1 MKKINKKIV
10 VYIIIISVI
19 ALIIHEVAIK
29 KENFIENITD
39 INTIETSEKNETK
52 EQEKVDITKKI
63 MVYITGEVKNP
74 GIYELEENSRI
85 KDVIEKAGG
94 LKETADITDI
104 NLATILQDEDKITI
118 PTKDKTMEEKQN
130 TERIQSNK
138 QSKTTEKSQNTTSI
152 STNTTGKNQ
161 NTKVNI
167 NTATQTELETLP
179 GIGPSTA
186 SKIVS
191 YRKENGKFKSIE
203 EIKKVNGIGESKYKK
218 IKELIKV

>member
-19 ALIIHEVAIK
+19 ALIIYKVAIK
-29 KENFIENITD
+29 KENLIENITD
-39 INTIETSEKNETK
+39 INTIEISEENETK

-118 PTKDKTMEEKQN
+118 PSKEENKQEKQN
-130 TERIQSNK
+130 TEKIQSNK

-152 STNTTGKNQ
+152 STNATGKNQ

-179 GIGPSTA
+179 GIGPSIA

-203 EIKKVNGIGESKYKK
+203 EIKKVSGIGESKYAN

>member
-19 ALIIHEVAIK
+19 ALIIYEIAIK
-29 KENFIENITD
+29 KENLIENITD
-39 INTIETSEKNETK
+39 INTIETSEEDETK
-52 EQEKVDITKKI
+52 EQEEVDITKEI

>member
-19 ALIIHEVAIK
+19 ALIIYEVAIK
-29 KENFIENITD
+29 RENLIENITD
-39 INTIETSEKNETK
+39 INTIETSEENETK

-118 PTKDKTMEEKQN
+118 PSKEENKQEKQN
-130 TERIQSNK
+130 TEKIQSNK

-179 GIGPSTA
+179 GIGPSIA

-203 EIKKVNGIGESKYKK
+203 ELKKVNGIGESKYKK

>member
-10 VYIIIISVI
+10 VYIIIISIIV
-19 ALIIHEVAIK
+19 LIIYEVAIK
-29 KENFIENITD
+29 KENLIENITD
-39 INTIETSEKNETK
+39 INTIETSEENETK

-85 KDVIEKAGG
+85 KDVIEEAGG

-104 NLATILQDEDKITI
+104 NLATILQDEDKIAI
-118 PTKDKTMEEKQN
+118 PSKEENKQEKQN
-130 TERIQSNK
+130 TEKIQSNK
-138 QSKTTEKSQNTTSI
+138 QGKTTEKSQNTTSI
-152 STNTTGKNQ
+152 STNATGKNQ

-179 GIGPSTA
+179 GIGPSIA

-203 EIKKVNGIGESKYKK
+203 EIKKVSGIGESKYAN

>member
-19 ALIIHEVAIK
+19 ALIIYKVAIK
-29 KENFIENITD
+29 KENLIENITD

-52 EQEKVDITKKI
+52 EEEKVDITKKI

-118 PTKDKTMEEKQN
+118 PSKEENKQEKQN
-130 TERIQSNK
+130 TENIQSNK
-138 QSKTTEKSQNTTSI
+138 QSKTTEKSKNTTSI

-179 GIGPSTA
+179 GIGPSIA

-203 EIKKVNGIGESKYKK
+203 EIKKVSGIGESKYAN

>member
-19 ALIIHEVAIK
+19 TLIIYEVAIK
-29 KENFIENITD
+29 KENLIENITD
-39 INTIETSEKNETK
+39 INTIETSEENETK
-52 EQEKVDITKKI
+52 EQEKVDIKKKI

-85 KDVIEKAGG
+85 KDAIEKAGG

-118 PTKDKTMEEKQN
+118 PSKEEKNQN
-130 TERIQSNK
+130 NV
-138 QSKTTEKSQNTTSI
+138 QSKTIEKSQNTTSI
-152 STNTTGKNQ
+152 STNATGKNQ

-179 GIGPSTA
+179 GIGPSIA

-203 EIKKVNGIGESKYKK
+203 EIKKVSGIGESKYAN

>member
-39 INTIETSEKNETK
+39 INTIETSEENETK
-52 EQEKVDITKKI
+52 EQEKVDITKGI

>member
-19 ALIIHEVAIK
+19 ALIIYKVAIK
-29 KENFIENITD
+29 KENLIENITD
-39 INTIETSEKNETK
+39 INTIEISEENETK

-63 MVYITGEVKNP
+63 MAYITGEVKNP

-118 PTKDKTMEEKQN
+118 PSKEENKQEKQN
-130 TERIQSNK
+130 TENIQSNK

-179 GIGPSTA
+179 GIGPSIA

-203 EIKKVNGIGESKYKK
+203 EIKKVSGIGESKYAN

>member
-19 ALIIHEVAIK
+19 ALIIYEVAIK
-29 KENFIENITD
+29 KENLIENITD
-39 INTIETSEKNETK
+39 INTIETSEENETK

-152 STNTTGKNQ
+152 LTNTTGKNQ

>member
-19 ALIIHEVAIK
+19 ALTIYKVAIK
-29 KENFIENITD
+29 KENLIENITD
-39 INTIETSEKNETK
+39 INTIEISEENETK

-118 PTKDKTMEEKQN
+118 PSKEENKQEKQN
-130 TERIQSNK
+130 TENIQSNK

-179 GIGPSTA
+179 GIGPSIA

-203 EIKKVNGIGESKYKK
+203 EIKKVSGIGESKYAN

>member
-39 INTIETSEKNETK
+39 INTIETSEENEAK
-52 EQEKVDITKKI
+52 EQKKVDITNKI

>member
-1 MKKINKKIV
+1 MKKINKKTI
-10 VYIIIISVI
+10 VYIIIISTI
-19 ALIIHEVAIK
+19 ALLMYELVIK
-29 KENFIENITD
+29 KENLIEDVTD
-39 INTIETSEKNETK
+39 INTIETSEENRTNEK
-52 EQEKVDITKKI
+52 EKIDITTKI
-63 MVYITGEVKNP
+63 VVYITGEVKNP

-85 KDVIEKAGG
+85 KDAIEESGG

-118 PTKDKTMEEKQN
+118 PSKEETKQENQN
-130 TERIQSNK
+130 TEKIQSNN
-138 QSKTTEKSQNTTSI
+138 QNKTTEKSQNPTKTTNSI
-152 STNTTGKNQ
+152 TKNQ

-186 SKIVS
+186 SKIIC

-203 EIKKVNGIGESKYKK
+203 EIKKVSGIGDSKFKK

>member
-1 MKKINKKIV
+1 MKKTNKKIV

-19 ALIIHEVAIK
+19 ALIIYEVAIK
-29 KENFIENITD
+29 KENLIENITD
-39 INTIETSEKNETK
+39 INTIETSEENETK
-52 EQEKVDITKKI
+52 EQEKVDITKEI

-118 PTKDKTMEEKQN
+118 PTKDKKMEEKQN

>member
-10 VYIIIISVI
+10 IYIIIISVI
-19 ALIIHEVAIK
+19 ALIIYEIAIK
-29 KENFIENITD
+29 KENLIENITD
-39 INTIETSEKNETK
+39 INTIEISEENETK

-118 PTKDKTMEEKQN
+118 PSKEENKQEKQN
-130 TERIQSNK
+130 TENIQSNK

-179 GIGPSTA
+179 GIGPSIA

-191 YRKENGKFKSIE
+191 YRKENGKFKSVE
-203 EIKKVNGIGESKYKK
+203 EIKKVSGIGESKYAN

>member
-19 ALIIHEVAIK
+19 ALIIYEVAIK
-29 KENFIENITD
+29 KENLIENITD
-39 INTIETSEKNETK
+39 INTIETSEENETK

>member
-19 ALIIHEVAIK
+19 ALIIYEVEIK
-29 KENFIENITD
+29 KENLIENITD

-52 EQEKVDITKKI
+52 EQGKVNITKKI

-85 KDVIEKAGG
+85 KDVIEEAGG

-104 NLATILQDEDKITI
+104 NLATILQDEDKIAI
-118 PTKDKTMEEKQN
+118 PSKEEKNQN
-130 TERIQSNK
+130 NV
-138 QSKTTEKSQNTTSI
+138 QSKTIEKSQNTTSI
-152 STNTTGKNQ
+152 STNATGKNQ

-179 GIGPSTA
+179 GIGPSIA

-203 EIKKVNGIGESKYKK
+203 EIKKVSGIGESKYAN

>member
-19 ALIIHEVAIK
+19 ALIIYEVAIK
-29 KENFIENITD
+29 KENLIENITD
-39 INTIETSEKNETK
+39 INTIETSEENETK

-118 PTKDKTMEEKQN
+118 PSKEENKQEKQN
-130 TERIQSNK
+130 TEKIQSNK

-152 STNTTGKNQ
+152 STNATGKNQ

>member
-19 ALIIHEVAIK
+19 ALIIYKVAIK
-29 KENFIENITD
+29 KENLIENITD
-39 INTIETSEKNETK
+39 INTIEISEENETK

-118 PTKDKTMEEKQN
+118 PSKEENKQEKQN
-130 TERIQSNK
+130 TENIQSNK

-179 GIGPSTA
+179 GIGPSIA

-203 EIKKVNGIGESKYKK
+203 EIKKVNGIGESKYAN

>member
-10 VYIIIISVI
+10 VYIIIINVI
-19 ALIIHEVAIK
+19 ALIIYKVAIK
-29 KENFIENITD
+29 KENLIENITD
-39 INTIETSEKNETK
+39 INTIEISEENETK

-118 PTKDKTMEEKQN
+118 PSKEENKQEKQN
-130 TERIQSNK
+130 TENIQSNK

-179 GIGPSTA
+179 GIGPSIA

-203 EIKKVNGIGESKYKK
+203 EIKKVSGIGESKYAN

>member
-39 INTIETSEKNETK
+39 INTIETSEENETK
-52 EQEKVDITKKI
+52 EQKKVNITNKI

-152 STNTTGKNQ
+152 STNTTGKKQ

>member
-1 MKKINKKIV
+1 MKKTNKKIV

-19 ALIIHEVAIK
+19 ALIIYEVAIK
-29 KENFIENITD
+29 KENLIENITD
-39 INTIETSEKNETK
+39 INTIETSEENETK
-52 EQEKVDITKKI
+52 EQEKVDITKEI

-118 PTKDKTMEEKQN
+118 PSKEENKQEKQN
-130 TERIQSNK
+130 TEKIQSNK

-152 STNTTGKNQ
+152 STNATGKNQ

-186 SKIVS
+186 SKIVR

>member
-19 ALIIHEVAIK
+19 ALIIYEVAIK
-29 KENFIENITD
+29 RKNLIENITD
-39 INTIETSEKNETK
+39 INTIETSEENETK

-63 MVYITGEVKNP
+63 MVYITGEVKKP

-118 PTKDKTMEEKQN
+118 PSKEENKQEKQN
-130 TERIQSNK
+130 TEKIQSNK

-179 GIGPSTA
+179 GIGPSIA
-186 SKIVS
+186 SKIMS

>member
-1 MKKINKKIV
+1 MKKINKKIF
-10 VYIIIISVI
+10 VYIIITSVI
-19 ALIIHEVAIK
+19 ALIIYEVAIK

-39 INTIETSEKNETK
+39 INTIETSEENEAK
-52 EQEKVDITKKI
+52 EQKKVDITNKI

-85 KDVIEKAGG
+85 KDVIEEAGG

>member
-19 ALIIHEVAIK
+19 ALIIYEVAIK
-29 KENFIENITD
+29 KENLIENITD
-39 INTIETSEKNETK
+39 INTIETSEENETK
-52 EQEKVDITKKI
+52 EQEKVDITNKI

-118 PTKDKTMEEKQN
+118 PSKEENKQEKQN
-130 TERIQSNK
+130 TEKIQSNK

-152 STNTTGKNQ
+152 SINTTGKNQ

>member
-19 ALIIHEVAIK
+19 ALIIYEVAIK
-29 KENFIENITD
+29 KENLIENITD
-39 INTIETSEKNETK
+39 INTIETSEENETK
-52 EQEKVDITKKI
+52 EQKKVDITKGI

>member
-1 MKKINKKIV
+1 MKKINKKIF
-10 VYIIIISVI
+10 VYIIITSVI
-19 ALIIHEVAIK
+19 ALIIYGVAIK
-29 KENFIENITD
+29 KENLIENITD
-39 INTIETSEKNETK
+39 INTIEISEENETK
-52 EQEKVDITKKI
+52 EEKVDITKKI

-85 KDVIEKAGG
+85 KDVIEEAGG

-118 PTKDKTMEEKQN
+118 PTKDKKMEEKQN

>member
-19 ALIIHEVAIK
+19 ALIIYKVAIK
-29 KENFIENITD
+29 KENLIENITD
-39 INTIETSEKNETK
+39 INTIEISEENETK
-52 EQEKVDITKKI
+52 EQEKVDITKEI

-118 PTKDKTMEEKQN
+118 PSKEENKQEKQN
-130 TERIQSNK
+130 TENIQSNK

-179 GIGPSTA
+179 GIGPSIA
-186 SKIVS
+186 SKIMS

-203 EIKKVNGIGESKYKK
+203 EIKKVSGIGESKYAN

>member
-1 MKKINKKIV
+1 MKKTNKKIV

-19 ALIIHEVAIK
+19 ALIIYEIAIK
-29 KENFIENITD
+29 KENLIENITD
-39 INTIETSEKNETK
+39 INTIETSEEDETK
-52 EQEKVDITKKI
+52 EQEEVDITKEI

-118 PTKDKTMEEKQN
+118 PSKEENKQEKQN
-130 TERIQSNK
+130 TEKIQSNK

>member
-10 VYIIIISVI
+10 VYITIISVI
-19 ALIIHEVAIK
+19 ALIIYEVAIK
-29 KENFIENITD
+29 KENLIENITD
-39 INTIETSEKNETK
+39 INTIEISEENETK
-52 EQEKVDITKKI
+52 EEKVDITKKI

-85 KDVIEKAGG
+85 KDVIEEAGG

>member
-19 ALIIHEVAIK
+19 ALIIYEVAIK
-29 KENFIENITD
+29 KENLIENITD
-39 INTIETSEKNETK
+39 INTIETSEENETK
-52 EQEKVDITKKI
+52 EQEKVDITKGI

-85 KDVIEKAGG
+85 KDVIEEAGG

-179 GIGPSTA
+179 GIGPSIA

-203 EIKKVNGIGESKYKK
+203 EIKKVSGIGESKYAN
-218 IKELIKV
+218 IKGLIKV

>member
-19 ALIIHEVAIK
+19 ALIIYEVAIK
-29 KENFIENITD
+29 KENLIENITD
-39 INTIETSEKNETK
+39 INTIETSEENETK
-52 EQEKVDITKKI
+52 EQEKVDITKEI

>member
-19 ALIIHEVAIK
+19 ALIIYKVAIK
-29 KENFIENITD
+29 KENLIENITD
-39 INTIETSEKNETK
+39 INTIEISEENETK

-118 PTKDKTMEEKQN
+118 PSKEENKQEKQN
-130 TERIQSNK
+130 TENIQSNK

-179 GIGPSTA
+179 GIGPSIA

>member
-19 ALIIHEVAIK
+19 ALIIYEIAIK
-29 KENFIENITD
+29 KENLIENITD
-39 INTIETSEKNETK
+39 INTIEISEENETK

-74 GIYELEENSRI
+74 GTYELVESSRI
-85 KDVIEKAGG
+85 KDVIEEAGG

-118 PTKDKTMEEKQN
+118 PSKEENKQEKQN
-130 TERIQSNK
+130 TEKIQSNK

-152 STNTTGKNQ
+152 STNATGKNQ

-179 GIGPSTA
+179 GIGPSIA

-203 EIKKVNGIGESKYKK
+203 EIKKVSGIGESKYAN
-218 IKELIKV
+218 IKGLIKV

>member
-19 ALIIHEVAIK
+19 ALIIYEVAIK
-29 KENFIENITD
+29 KENLIENITD
-39 INTIETSEKNETK
+39 INTIETSEENETK
-52 EQEKVDITKKI
+52 EQEKVDITKGI

>member
-10 VYIIIISVI
+10 VYIIIISII
-19 ALIIHEVAIK
+19 ALIIYEVAIK
-29 KENFIENITD
+29 KENLIENITD
-39 INTIETSEKNETK
+39 INTIETSEENETK
-52 EQEKVDITKKI
+52 EQEKIDITKKI

-85 KDVIEKAGG
+85 KDVIEEAGG

-104 NLATILQDEDKITI
+104 NLATILQDEDKIAI
-118 PTKDKTMEEKQN
+118 PSKEENKQEKQN
-130 TERIQSNK
+130 TEKIQSNK
-138 QSKTTEKSQNTTSI
+138 QGKTTEKSQNTTSI
-152 STNTTGKNQ
+152 STNATGKNQ

-179 GIGPSTA
+179 GIGPSIA

-203 EIKKVNGIGESKYKK
+203 EIKKVSGIGESKYAN

>member
-1 MKKINKKIV
+1 MKKTNKKIV

-19 ALIIHEVAIK
+19 ALIIYEIAIK
-29 KENFIENITD
+29 KENLIENITD
-39 INTIETSEKNETK
+39 INTIETSEEDETK
-52 EQEKVDITKKI
+52 EQEEVDITKEI

-118 PTKDKTMEEKQN
+118 PTKDKKMEEKQN

>member
-19 ALIIHEVAIK
+19 ALIIYEVAIK
-29 KENFIENITD
+29 RENLIENITD
-39 INTIETSEKNETK
+39 INTIETSEENETK

-118 PTKDKTMEEKQN
+118 PSKEENKQEKQN
-130 TERIQSNK
+130 TEKIQSNK

>member
-19 ALIIHEVAIK
+19 ALIIYEVAIK
-29 KENFIENITD
+29 RENLIENITD
-39 INTIETSEKNETK
+39 INTIETSEENETK

-85 KDVIEKAGG
+85 KDIIEKAGG

-118 PTKDKTMEEKQN
+118 PSKEENKQEKQN
-130 TERIQSNK
+130 TEKIQSNK

-179 GIGPSTA
+179 GIGPSIA

>member
-19 ALIIHEVAIK
+19 ALIIYEVAIK
-29 KENFIENITD
+29 RKNLIENITD
-39 INTIETSEKNETK
+39 INTIETSEENETK

-118 PTKDKTMEEKQN
+118 PSKEENKQEKQN
-130 TERIQSNK
+130 TEKIQSNK

-179 GIGPSTA
+179 GIGPSIA